1 MKKRILLLP
10 LLAASLLAMAPAA
23 QAAVVADIE
32 LVNATINANG
42 VVRVVGE
49 VTCPA
54 GYQVQRTRASIDQQV
69 STGGEDLES
78 SVKHFKNQ
86 VNCTGSADRFV
97 VRFAESTGGD
107 QFQPGELTEVDLF
120 FTACQPQPDGQCV
133 SAEDVST
140 VVL

>member
-1 MKKRILLLP
+1 MKKRLLLLP

-54 GYQVQRTRASIDQQV
+54 GYQVQRTRASIEQQD
-69 STGGEDLES
+69 STTLES
-78 SVKHFKNQ
+78 SNRHFRDQ
-86 VNCTGSADRFV
+86 VNCTGSPDRFV
-97 VRFAESTGGD
+97 VRFNESTGGD
-107 QFQPGELTEVDLF
+107 QFQAGELTEVDLF
-120 FTACQPQPDGQCV
+120 FTAVAPQPGGETV
-133 SAEDVST
+133 RAEDIST
-140 VVL
+140 VTL